1 LGKII
6 LSWIVAYSG
15 RLYFNLA
22 GLFLGQEGGLTATL
36 IALAAMII
44 ITILLLRVDWEEVVR
59 SAERSGLMAAVK
71 SMINSM
77 MPRKADKSR

>member
-1 LGKII
+1 
-6 LSWIVAYSG
+6 
-15 RLYFNLA
+15 
-22 GLFLGQEGGLTATL
+22 
-36 IALAAMII
+36 MII